1 MNNKDIPS
9 IQFLIAALCEN
20 IAYIDLIYND
30 SDLTEESKTDTVY
43 RITNKIINQALEL
56 QNKIV
61 KPLWNLW
68 QILPRQHMKTKTT

>member
-20 IAYIDLIYND
+20 TAYIDLIYND

-61 KPLWNLW
+61 KS
-68 QILPRQHMKTKTT
+68 I